1 MINNFLDTYKDIIS
15 TEVQEKGTTF
25 YYIKPHS
32 TILKDEMIELLGQ
45 IYDIEN
51 DETFKDVFILKF
63 KGLGIDLITEAFR
76 YSLSRE
82 DLKNPSMLL
91 NIINLIKIYNTL
103 DDSFFENEDVFVS
116 SIEELLDVKF
126 EIHNELQQFI
136 RQVSIYFMSL
146 FKSYNKTTYS
156 PLDNHIKLPS
166 IYAKIFLS
174 LDLLT
179 LSGIFSVSPKF
190 TTDDCVYIEESM
202 LYISNIMRKNIIAMG
217 LMNTFLKGIEDGNCE
232 EW

>member
-1 MINNFLDTYKDIIS
+1 MVDI
-15 TEVQEKGTTF
+15 TF
-25 YYIKPHS
+25 
-32 TILKDEMIELLGQ
+32 
-45 IYDIEN
+45 DIEN
-51 DETFKDVFILKF
+51 VDLLTEKKEDGASVYKFTPHKDISHEDLINLLQQVYDTENQEGYNDVIFLNL
-63 KGLGIDLITEAFR
+63 KGLSVESLAEAFR